1 MPPLP
6 PKPLLIT
13 ILILLGSTAHT
24 PHNNTAEASVVYIGA
39 LETKPIG
46 WPENARW
53 DGDTAMLRIVRPLF
67 YNKHGVWHSL
77 QEVIGDTSI
86 YPSEQFWHIAFD
98 GKHIGELHSK
108 KEPLRNPNH
117 PWTWS
122 RDAYHSTVEKNLPV
136 IGQPTEAFM
145 GWDGDAAPRPL
156 VVVSENNCLDP
167 QRWRPFE
174 PDTAELPKL
183 VRFYNSY
190 LALLDEFAPVDYTD
204 LEFAHSYTSVKN
216 DQLLQVRLKT
226 TEDNWSGYPIW
237 IYQSHNGYYVNLSY
251 NIDLPFIDDFSDDD
265 YSTNVLVDAGDYD
278 NNGQSELL
286 FWSSRYDGDG
296 YILFSNNCAEMSV
309 FLWRY
314 H

>member
-6 PKPLLIT
+6 QKPLLIT

-46 WPENARW
+46 WPENAYGK
-53 DGDTAMLRIVRPLF
+53 GDTAMQRVVRPLF
-67 YNKHGVWHSL
+67 YNKDGVWYSL
-77 QEVIGDTSI
+77 QDVIGDSSI
-86 YPSEQFWHIAFD
+86 YPGGQLWHIAFD
-98 GKHIGELHSK
+98 GKRIGELHSK
-108 KEPLRNPNH
+108 QEPPRFPDAS
-117 PWTWS
+117 WTWP
-122 RDAYHSTVEKNLPV
+122 RDTYHSTIEKNLPV
-136 IGQPTEAFM
+136 IGQPTEAFS
-145 GWDGDAAPRPL
+145 GWTGGAAPRPL

-167 QRWRPFE
+167 QRWKPFE
-174 PDTAELPKL
+174 PDTAELPNL
-183 VRFYNSY
+183 LRLYNSY
-190 LALLDEFAPVDYTD
+190 LALMDDVDPVAYTD
-204 LEFAHSYTSVKN
+204 LQFAKSYKSVNN

-226 TEDNWSGYPIW
+226 TADNWSGYPIW

-286 FWSSRYDGDG
+286 FWSSRYNGDG
-296 YILFSNNCAEMSV
+296 YILFSNNCAQMSA
-309 FLWRY
+309 FLWGY